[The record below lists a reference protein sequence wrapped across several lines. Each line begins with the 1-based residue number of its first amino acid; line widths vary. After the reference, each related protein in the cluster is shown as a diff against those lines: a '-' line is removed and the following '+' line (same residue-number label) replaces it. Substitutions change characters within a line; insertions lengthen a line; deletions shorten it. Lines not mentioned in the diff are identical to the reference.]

1 MNTNLDKGLSSSER
15 LSSVLGEGS
24 LSGSPCNGN
33 VCSSTIGDTR
43 CKTCGRTEEEIRE
56 WNKFPDILKKTINL
70 KNASEGYEIRQVSS
84 QEDRWRNLQKIKG
97 SNDLCVRDV
106 LERVVYVAT
115 YQSEMHQYDHKCIEM
130 LSRIIKSDHK
140 FNEISIQSIMSEND
154 FADIKDKYK

>member
-1 MNTNLDKGLSSSER
+1 M
-15 LSSVLGEGS
+15 
-24 LSGSPCNGN
+24 
-33 VCSSTIGDTR
+33 TI
-43 CKTCGRTEEEIRE
+43 
-56 WNKFPDILKKTINL
+56 L
-70 KNASEGYEIRQVSS
+70 
-84 QEDRWRNLQKIKG
+84 NLQKIKG

-140 FNEISIQSIMSEND
+140 FNEISIQLIMSEDD